1 MEFYKKY
8 TIDTTDTATV
18 YSFMIENDIVSSE
31 ALDLVIEINGMS
43 IDTLNSVIAA
53 RTLYKSIED
62 MLDDIGFYSIEPEI
76 ENYSITVNDKLVE
89 FIWDEANVEFA
100 VYVDG
105 VYTDSVNVEV
115 MYRIADYPDKIAEM
129 FLNC

>member
-8 TIDTTDTATV
+8 VIDTTNPVSV
-18 YSFMIENDIVSSE
+18 YNFLIDAEIVGSE
-31 ALDLVIEINGMS
+31 ALDLVTNINGMS
-43 IDTLNSVIAA
+43 IDTLNDVIAA
-53 RTLYKSIED
+53 TTPYKTIEY
-62 MLDDIGFYSIEPEI
+62 MLDDLGMYSMEPEI

-105 VYTDSVNVEV
+105 VYEDSVNVEV
-115 MYRIADYPDKIAEM
+115 LYRIADDADKIAEM